1 MWTRR
6 KTHKLCLALLASR
19 VCKLLASYLSGRE
32 LGGMRQL
39 ININNFV
46 NAQLFVCAIGVPPRQ
61 TRDGHARIGVGM
73 VCPGIPPWSTLVHFV
88 PTHIPVHYVCRQQ
101 ATGIISSLSVCPS
114 LIRAVRQCAE
124 VSFRKRDLENVCCCS
139 DAPRRREENVAR
151 FVSNKMFWMLI
162 RQHAKASTASRL
174 ARGIV
179 SVSQS
184 CQVPHG
190 TATNVFTTVH
200 GGSTCLIGIHNKTSL
215 GLVSAIGNT
224 HLGMSTMSSAT
235 PKPSMSTIL
244 YKVPSSYTYNLS
256 D

>member
-1 MWTRR
+1 M
-6 KTHKLCLALLASR
+6 
-19 VCKLLASYLSGRE
+19 
-32 LGGMRQL
+32 
-39 ININNFV
+39 
-46 NAQLFVCAIGVPPRQ
+46 
-61 TRDGHARIGVGM
+61 
-73 VCPGIPPWSTLVHFV
+73 
-88 PTHIPVHYVCRQQ
+88 
-101 ATGIISSLSVCPS
+101 
-114 LIRAVRQCAE
+114 
-124 VSFRKRDLENVCCCS
+124 
-139 DAPRRREENVAR
+139 AR

-179 SVSQS
+179 SVSHS

-200 GGSTCLIGIHNKTSL
+200 RGSTCLIGIHNKTSL

-224 HLGMSTMSSAT
+224 HLGMSTMSSDT
-235 PKPSMSTIL
+235 PKLSMSTIL